1 MRVVLRHD
9 VTGLGLRGDVVDVT
23 GGYARNYLVPRELAF
38 VATDG
43 VAKQAGAMRR
53 ARDLREARSR
63 EAAETIA
70 TTLVAKTL
78 SIAVRAGSGGRLFGS
93 VTAADIVDA
102 LKAQAGVEIDRRRVH
117 LDEPIKSL
125 GMREVPVRL
134 HTDVEITLNIEV
146 VSA

>member
-9 VTGLGLRGDVVDVT
+9 VSGLGLRGDVVDVA
-23 GGYARNYLVPRELAF
+23 GGYARNYLVPRRLAF
-38 VATDG
+38 PATEG
-43 VAKQAGAMRR
+43 VAKQAEAMRR

-70 TTLVAKTL
+70 TTLVAKT
-78 SIAVRAGSGGRLFGS
+78 ITIPVRAGSGGRLFGS
-93 VTAADIVDA
+93 VTAVDIVEA
-102 LKAQAGVEIDRRRVH
+102 LQTQVGVEIDRRRVR

-125 GMREVPVRL
+125 GLREIPVRL
-134 HTDVEITLNIEV
+134 HTNVEITLNVEV